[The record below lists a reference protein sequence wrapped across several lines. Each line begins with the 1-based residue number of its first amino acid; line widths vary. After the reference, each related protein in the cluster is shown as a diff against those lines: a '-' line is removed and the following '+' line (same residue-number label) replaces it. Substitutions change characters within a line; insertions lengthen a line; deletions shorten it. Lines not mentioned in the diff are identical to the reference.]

1 MPAKKRNATR
11 KKLELLEKQNVEME
25 DKANSCMVDNQLN
38 DEESVTA
45 VVVCTPSDLHDLVG
59 KDSTETIA
67 TDDYAGGPLKTFK
80 KRDELCQLT
89 TAHEVELVSWFQEN
103 RCLYDKSLRE
113 YRETEKKNKIY
124 EDKAHELG
132 LTGELT
138 LFFLL

>member
-1 MPAKKRNATR
+1 MPAKKRNAAR
-11 KKLELLEKQNVEME
+11 KKLELEKQNVEME
-25 DKANSCMVDNQLN
+25 DMEDRVNSYMVDQLN

-59 KDSTETIA
+59 QDSIA
-67 TDDYAGGPLKTFK
+67 TGDNAGGPRKKF
-80 KRDELCQLT
+80 KRDEPCQLT
-89 TAHEVELVSWFQEN
+89 TEQEVELVSWFQEN

-113 YRETEKKNKIY
+113 YRETEKKKKIY

-138 LFFLL
+138 LFFI